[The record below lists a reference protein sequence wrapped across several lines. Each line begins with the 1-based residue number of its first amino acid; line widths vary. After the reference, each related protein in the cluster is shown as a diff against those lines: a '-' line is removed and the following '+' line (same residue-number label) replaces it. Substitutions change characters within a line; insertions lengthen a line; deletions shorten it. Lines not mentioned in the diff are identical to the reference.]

1 MSGAAKSPSRVDAA
15 ARTVP
20 STLSDAVS
28 LAPLP
33 ASEAVGR
40 ASGLGRP
47 PLIAQDPPTW
57 RTAGVVGL
65 IALVAA
71 AALPVIA
78 SILSL
83 PL

>member
-1 MSGAAKSPSRVDAA
+1 MSGAMNSPSRVDAA
-15 ARTVP
+15 ERTMP

-40 ASGLGRP
+40 APGLGRA
-47 PLIAQDPPTW
+47 PLITRDPPTW
-57 RTAGVVGL
+57 CTAGIVGL

>member
-1 MSGAAKSPSRVDAA
+1 MSGATNSPSRVDVTT
-15 ARTVP
+15 RTAP

-40 ASGLGRP
+40 ATGHGRA
-47 PLIAQDPPTW
+47 PLIAQESPTW
-57 RTAGVVGL
+57 RTAGAVGL

-78 SILSL
+78 GILSL

>member
-1 MSGAAKSPSRVDAA
+1 MSAATKSPSRVDAA
-15 ARTVP
+15 ARLVP
-20 STLSDAVS
+20 STLADAVS

-40 ASGLGRP
+40 ATGLDRA
-47 PLIAQDPPTW
+47 PLIARRPQTW
-57 RTAGVVGL
+57 STAGVIGL
-65 IALVAA
+65 VALVAA

>member
-1 MSGAAKSPSRVDAA
+1 MSGAMNSPSRVDAA
-15 ARTVP
+15 KRTMP

-40 ASGLGRP
+40 ATGLGRA
-47 PLIAQDPPTW
+47 PLITRDPPTW
-57 RTAGVVGL
+57 RTAGIVGL

-78 SILSL
+78 SMLSL

>member
-1 MSGAAKSPSRVDAA
+1 MSGATNSPSRVHAA
-15 ARTVP
+15 TRTAP

-40 ASGLGRP
+40 TTGLGRP
-47 PLIAQDPPTW
+47 PLIAQESPTW

-71 AALPVIA
+71 AALPVVA
-78 SILSL
+78 SMLSL